1 LERDKNE
8 IGEIEREGDKKLERD
23 RREIGEGEREKDKNW
38 RETGVR

>member
-1 LERDKNE
+1 MERDKNE